1 MILVFV
7 YIVFCIGLFTL
18 YLLGKNKAIEK
29 TNHQSGKKYQS
40 ECISVI
46 IPFRNEEAHLPE
58 LIKSIQQLSKQPL
71 EFIWVN
77 DHSTDKSVSILDT
90 TLPNQNHTLLHLTD
104 ELTGKKN
111 ALSFGISKAKGEYI
125 LTWDADI
132 IVPSNYFQQLESY
145 TINALSILPVEM
157 NPSNYKTTFFA
168 KEFHFLNQL
177 NYALFG
183 LKRPIL
189 ANGANLLFDKSVF
202 NQLQPYQN
210 NLTIAS
216 GDDQFLLKQFRE
228 KNQSISYL
236 KDKGLTVTTKTP
248 STLKQCF
255 NQRNRWASKT
265 QKVND
270 QLANG
275 IGILGMAYHFSPIL
289 FLTISLNSFLITFLL
304 KSIFDFT
311 ILDQKFNPRNI
322 LNAFIFSLIYPFYVV
337 TLGIASLFIKVSWK
351 DRVII

>member
-1 MILVFV
+1 MIIVFV

-18 YLLGKNKAIEK
+18 YLLGKKKANEK
-29 TNHQSGKKYQS
+29 INNQTGEKYQS

-77 DHSTDKSVSILDT
+77 DHSTDESVSILET
-90 TLPNQNHTLLHLTD
+90 TLPNQNHTLLHLPD

-111 ALSFGISKAKGEYI
+111 ALSFGISTAKGEYI

-132 IVPSNYFQQLESY
+132 LVPSNYFQQLESY
-145 TINALSILPVEM
+145 IINALSILPVEM
-157 NPSNYKTTFFA
+157 KQTNLQTTFFA
-168 KEFHFLNQL
+168 NEFQFLNQL
-177 NYALFG
+177 NFAVFG
-183 LKRPIL
+183 LNRPIL

-202 NQLQPYQN
+202 NQHQPYQN

-216 GDDQFLLKQFRE
+216 GDDQFLLKQFRA

-236 KDKGLTVTTKTP
+236 KDKGLMVTTKTP
-248 STLKQCF
+248 TTINQCF
-255 NQRNRWASKT
+255 NQRIRWASKT

-275 IGILGMAYHFSPIL
+275 IGIFGIMYHISPIL
-289 FLTISLNSFLITFLL
+289 LLTISLNSFLISFLL
-304 KSIFDFT
+304 KSIFDFI
-311 ILDQKFNPRNI
+311 ILEQKFNPRNI
-322 LNAFIFSLIYPFYVV
+322 LNAFIFSFVYPFYVV

-351 DRVII
+351 DRII